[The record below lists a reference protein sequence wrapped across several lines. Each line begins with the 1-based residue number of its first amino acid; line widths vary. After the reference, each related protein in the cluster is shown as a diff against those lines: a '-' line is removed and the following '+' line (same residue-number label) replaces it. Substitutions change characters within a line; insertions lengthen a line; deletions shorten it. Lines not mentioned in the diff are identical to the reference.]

1 VGNLGLTS
9 SEVTDPVN
17 FLEILTDGY
26 TKPNPVTPESL
37 ARDSWLDDSG

>member
-9 SEVTDPVN
+9 SEEADLVN

-26 TKPNPVTPESL
+26 AKPNPVTP
-37 ARDSWLDDSG
+37 